1 MLNFLI
7 IIFAAGLLAG
17 LLYFEKRELFEPK
30 LAVKSILSSLFIF
43 TAVVQSHPILPFY
56 RLLLIAMI
64 FCMAGDVFLALRG
77 EKMFLYGLVSF
88 MLGHLFYAG
97 AFFHAAGLN
106 RWTVF
111 GLAISLS
118 AGGGVFLWLRSH
130 LGTMKIPVILY
141 ILVISGMVAGA
152 GSLMAADE
160 LKLSGRLLAFVGALS
175 FYLSDVCVARQ
186 RFLKTEFVNRL
197 IGLPLYYS
205 GQFLLAFSVGLLR
218 PFSM

>member
-1 MLNFLI
+1 M
-7 IIFAAGLLAG
+7 LAG

-30 LAVKSILSSLFIF
+30 LAVKSVLSSLFIF

-64 FCMAGDVFLALRG
+64 FCLAGDVLLALRG

-88 MLGHLFYAG
+88 LLGHLFYAG
-97 AFFHAAGLN
+97 AFFHTAGFN
-106 RWTVF
+106 QWTVF
-111 GLAISLS
+111 GLAISVS

-130 LGTMKIPVILY
+130 LGAMKIPVIFY

-152 GSLMAADE
+152 GSLMAAGD
-160 LKLSGRLLAFVGALS
+160 LSLSGRWLVFVGALS
-175 FYLSDVCVARQ
+175 FYLSDVFVARQ

-205 GQFLLAFSVGLLR
+205 GQFLLAFSIGLLR
-218 PFSM
+218 PISM

>member
-1 MLNFLI
+1 MN
-7 IIFAAGLLAG
+7 IFIVLLAIGLLAG

-30 LAVKSILSSLFIF
+30 LAVKCVLSSLFIF

-64 FCMAGDVFLALRG
+64 FCLAGDVLLALRG

-88 MLGHLFYAG
+88 LLGHLFYAG
-97 AFFHAAGLN
+97 AFFHTAGFN

-111 GLAISLS
+111 GLAISVS

-130 LGTMKIPVILY
+130 LGAMKIPVILY

-160 LKLSGRLLAFVGALS
+160 LNLPGRWLALVGALS
-175 FYLSDVCVARQ
+175 FYLSDVFVARQ
-186 RFLKTEFVNRL
+186 RFLKTEFANRL

-205 GQFLLAFSVGLLR
+205 GQFLLAFSIGLLR
-218 PFSM
+218 PISM

>member
-1 MLNFLI
+1 MN
-7 IIFAAGLLAG
+7 IFIVLLAAGLLAG
-17 LLYFEKRELFEPK
+17 LLYCEKRELFAPK

-43 TAVVQSHPILPFY
+43 TAVVQSHPMLPFY
-56 RLLLIAMI
+56 RLLLTAMI
-64 FCMAGDVFLALRG
+64 FCLAGDVLLALRG

-88 MLGHLFYAG
+88 LLGHLFYAG
-97 AFFHAAGLN
+97 AFFHTAGFN

-111 GLAISLS
+111 GLAIFLS
-118 AGGGVFLWLRSH
+118 AGGGVFWWLRSH
-130 LGTMKIPVILY
+130 LGAMKIPVIFY

-160 LKLSGRLLAFVGALS
+160 LKLSGRWLVFVGALN
-175 FYLSDVCVARQ
+175 FYLSDVFVARQ
-186 RFLKTEFVNRL
+186 RFLKAEFVNRL

-218 PFSM
+218 PVSN

>member
-1 MLNFLI
+1 MN
-7 IIFAAGLLAG
+7 IFIVLLAIGLLAG

-30 LAVKSILSSLFIF
+30 LAVKCVLSSLFIF

-64 FCMAGDVFLALRG
+64 FCLAGDVLLALRG

-88 MLGHLFYAG
+88 LLGHLFYAG
-97 AFFHAAGLN
+97 AFFHTAGFN

-111 GLAISLS
+111 GLAISVS

-130 LGTMKIPVILY
+130 LGAMKIPVILY

-160 LKLSGRLLAFVGALS
+160 LNLPGRWLALVGALN
-175 FYLSDVCVARQ
+175 FYLSDVFVARQ
-186 RFLKTEFVNRL
+186 RFLKTEFSNRL

-205 GQFLLAFSVGLLR
+205 GQFLLAFSIGLLR
-218 PFSM
+218 PISM